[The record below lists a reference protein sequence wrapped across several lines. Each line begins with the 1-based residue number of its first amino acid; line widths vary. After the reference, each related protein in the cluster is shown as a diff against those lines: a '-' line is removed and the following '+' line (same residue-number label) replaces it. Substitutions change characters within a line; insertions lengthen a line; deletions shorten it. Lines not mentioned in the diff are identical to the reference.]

1 MTKGTFTY
9 LNGNVYLSLGVLY
22 LIIVPFDHMLTAIHA
37 GDDAVIVSRRIRIHR
52 DVSKHNRKT
61 NYFNCTNQINL
72 AGVLQPN
79 RYLSSAGRATP
90 RWVHGFHI
98 PRNLGSGPLLSCNFM
113 EHAIFQPQELQTQ
126 ARCSTPHV
134 ISISTMSTKRKPNLI
149 YRSLKRLNRTGEK
162 E

>member
-1 MTKGTFTY
+1 VTKGTFTY

-52 DVSKHNRKT
+52 DISKHNRKT

-98 PRNLGSGPLLSCNFM
+98 PRNLGSGPLIRYC
-113 EHAIFQPQELQTQ
+113 HAILWNTPYFSRKNCRRRHVVPRPMLLAYPLCPQKGSQILFTE
-126 ARCSTPHV
+126 V
-134 ISISTMSTKRKPNLI
+134 
-149 YRSLKRLNRTGEK
+149 
-162 E
+162 